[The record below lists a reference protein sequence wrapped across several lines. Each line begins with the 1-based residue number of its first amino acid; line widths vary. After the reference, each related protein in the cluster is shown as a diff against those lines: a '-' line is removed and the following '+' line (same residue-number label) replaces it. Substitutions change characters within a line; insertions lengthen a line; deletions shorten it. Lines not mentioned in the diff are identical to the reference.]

1 MTPSRRT
8 AGVDANLLATLEATF
23 ARHEGDA
30 GFDAGAL
37 QRALGMRSA
46 YLAQRVF
53 ARFDVN
59 GDGRISR
66 EEFLA
71 GVRAL
76 ILGTEDEKLRF
87 AFALHD
93 VDDDGLLGP
102 QDVYRM
108 VALSLAEGDL
118 EGRASQPPDDLAL
131 AVMASADRDRDGR
144 ISRDEFAAAVRARP
158 ELLRRMTRSEA
169 QWLAPSEDLLA
180 RIESTHTL
188 ARRLRRAVRAL
199 RNRAS
204 SLALVGAWLA
214 ANAAVIGTTLR
225 NEHVDLA
232 VRWGRATGNALG
244 LNAALV
250 LVPVLRRLLTRVR
263 AGVLGRLIPVD
274 HALDLHKL
282 IGHALAAL
290 TVAHVA
296 ALALGYAVG
305 HPQGEVAAFL
315 VGSRRLATG
324 TALLGVYAVM
334 WTLSLRFVRRTRRF
348 ELFFYSHALYALWFA
363 LLFAHAPVSLRW
375 VAAPL
380 LAFAVEQLLRVRRSG
395 APTEAVG
402 AEALRSGVVRLD
414 LRRPPGFT
422 FEAGDYVFLK
432 IPAVAPHEWHP
443 FTLSSAPERDA
454 LSVHVRALGNWTT
467 ALRARVEAMEDGAA
481 PTALAVHVDGPYGSP
496 TAHLFRARRPVMIG
510 AGIGVTPFASVL
522 ESLMTRVEAGSPL
535 TPQRVH
541 FVWLNRDQY
550 AFEWFAELLEDL
562 ERRDRGG
569 FFDLRLFMTA
579 GREGATALGL
589 ELARAVL
596 AEQGRK
602 DLVTGLRG
610 RTRMGHPD
618 WDALLRELV
627 EASAPDTPEVFFCGP
642 PGLGAKVRGACA
654 RLRLPFREE
663 VF

>member
-1 MTPSRRT
+1 VTLSRRT
-8 AGVDANLLATLEATF
+8 ARVDENLLASLQATF
-23 ARHEGDA
+23 ARYEGDA
-30 GFDAGAL
+30 GFDAAAL

-53 ARFDVN
+53 ARFDAN

-76 ILGTEDEKLRF
+76 ILGSEDEKLRF

-93 VDDDGLLGP
+93 VDDDGFLGP

-108 VALSLAEGDL
+108 VALSLAEDDL
-118 EGRASQPPDDLAL
+118 EGRASQPPDDLAH
-131 AVMASADRDRDGR
+131 AVMASADRDRDGK
-144 ISRDEFAAAVRARP
+144 ISRDEFAAAVRACP
-158 ELLRRMTRSEA
+158 SLLRRMTRSEA
-169 QWLAPSEDLLA
+169 QWIAPSEDLLA
-180 RIESTHTL
+180 RIESSEPRSL
-188 ARRLRRAVRAL
+188 RLRRALRGL

-204 SLALVGAWLA
+204 SLAVAGVWLA
-214 ANAAVIGTTLR
+214 ANLAVIASALR
-225 NEHVDLA
+225 DEHVDLA
-232 VRWGRATGNALG
+232 MRWARATGNALG

-263 AGVLGRLIPVD
+263 AGALGRWIPVD
-274 HALDLHKL
+274 HALDLHRL

-290 TVAHVA
+290 TVAHLL
-296 ALALGYAVG
+296 ALATGYAVG
-305 HPQGEVAAFL
+305 HPQGDVAAFL

-334 WTLSLRFVRRTRRF
+334 WTLSLRFVRRSRRF

-363 LLFAHAPVSLRW
+363 LLFAHAPASLRW

-395 APTEAVG
+395 APTEVVRV
-402 AEALRSGVVRLD
+402 EALRSGVVRLD

-422 FEAGDYVFLK
+422 FAPGDYVFLK

-443 FTLSSAPERDA
+443 FTLSSAPERDE
-454 LSVHVRALGNWTT
+454 LSVHVRALGDWTS
-467 ALRARVEAMEDGAA
+467 ALRARVTAMEDGAA
-481 PTALAVHVDGPYGSP
+481 PSAMAVHVDGPYGSP
-496 TAHLFRARRPVMIG
+496 TTHLFRARRPVMIG

-522 ESLMTRVEAGSPL
+522 ESLMSRVESGAPL

-550 AFEWFAELLEDL
+550 AFEWFADLLEDL
-562 ERRDRGG
+562 ERRDRRG
-569 FFDLRLFMTA
+569 FFDLRLFMTE

-589 ELARAVL
+589 ELAREVQR
-596 AEQGRK
+596 EHGRK

-610 RTRMGHPD
+610 RTRMGQPD
-618 WDALLRELV
+618 WDALLRELA
-627 EASAPDTPEVFFCGP
+627 EASVTDPAEVFFCGP
-642 PGLGAKVRGACA
+642 PGLGAKVRAACA